1 MLRKAAEIVSV
12 VALVCVGGGRIA
24 SAQTHS
30 GVRQQPLSGLPAS
43 SVESTAVSAEKS
55 KGFLLWMD
63 NSLSI
68 LYRCI
73 K

>member
-1 MLRKAAEIVSV
+1 MLRKAGEIVSV
-12 VALVCVGGGRIA
+12 VALVCVGGGTIA
-24 SAQTHS
+24 RAQTES
-30 GVRQQPLSGLPAS
+30 GLQQQPPSGLPAS
-43 SVESTAVSAEKS
+43 SIESTAVGAEKP

-68 LYRCI
+68 LFRSI